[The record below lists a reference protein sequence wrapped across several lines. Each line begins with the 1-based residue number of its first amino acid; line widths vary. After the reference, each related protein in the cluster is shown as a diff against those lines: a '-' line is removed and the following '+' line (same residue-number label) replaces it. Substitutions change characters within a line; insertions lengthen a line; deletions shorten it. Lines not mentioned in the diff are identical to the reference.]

1 MERWPDAL
9 SLLAR
14 IFGGRGAQ
22 ISVAA
27 SLNVIAFVK
36 LWGWTDD
43 ELARFV
49 PAYLALTP
57 TDPRAGL
64 VATRYKAMHCRQFV
78 SDEVLW
84 ASEMYKQALSPGGVE
99 YSMAFTLPID
109 PGMTCVLAVMRGP
122 DHAPFTTG
130 DCTEFGR
137 LVPHVSRAVT
147 MHGAFQRCRD
157 ELAAVKALI
166 DGVPLGMMVVDDDE
180 LKVANRAART
190 LLGEGVALRLHN
202 GRLHGATRQ
211 ADTDLRD
218 AVREA
223 LNGADQ
229 PIGLA
234 LPIDH
239 AEPVR
244 AVIRRLHPASAGTL
258 GAPSEA
264 VALYVTDP
272 RKPVETQEEILQRL
286 FGLTAREASVL
297 RIVVEGDD
305 LQTVAARL
313 GIGIE
318 TVRSHVKHIMETTGA
333 RRQAELVRM
342 VLSSPAWVA
351 GGGLAGGDY
360 SIS

>member
-64 VATRYKAMHCRQFV
+64 VETRYKAMHCRQFV

-122 DHAPFTTG
+122 DHAPLPPATAQN
-130 DCTEFGR
+130 
-137 LVPHVSRAVT
+137 LAVWSR
-147 MHGAFQRCRD
+147 MS
-157 ELAAVKALI
+157 
-166 DGVPLGMMVVDDDE
+166 
-180 LKVANRAART
+180 VA
-190 LLGEGVALRLHN
+190 
-202 GRLHGATRQ
+202 
-211 ADTDLRD
+211 
-218 AVREA
+218 
-223 LNGADQ
+223 
-229 PIGLA
+229 P
-234 LPIDH
+234 
-239 AEPVR
+239 
-244 AVIRRLHPASAGTL
+244 
-258 GAPSEA
+258 
-264 VALYVTDP
+264 
-272 RKPVETQEEILQRL
+272 
-286 FGLTAREASVL
+286 
-297 RIVVEGDD
+297 
-305 LQTVAARL
+305 
-313 GIGIE
+313 
-318 TVRSHVKHIMETTGA
+318 
-333 RRQAELVRM
+333 
-342 VLSSPAWVA
+342 
-351 GGGLAGGDY
+351 
-360 SIS
+360 